1 MMIARRVA
9 LIVSFVTV
17 AGGAPAFAKP
27 SDQARKDAA
36 AHAAKGNTA
45 SAQAAQK
52 RANDR
57 AKAEQ
62 RAQKSASAKK
72 R

>member
-1 MMIARRVA
+1 MISRRTA
-9 LIVSFVTV
+9 LILSFVLT
-17 AGGAPAFAKP
+17 AGAAPAFAKP

-36 AHAAKGNTA
+36 AHAAKGNSA
-45 SAQAAQK
+45 SAAAAQK
-52 RANDR
+52 RTDDR

-62 RAQKSASAKK
+62 RAQRNAAAKK

>member
-1 MMIARRVA
+1 MMIRRIA

-17 AGGAPAFAKP
+17 AGSGVALAKP

-62 RAQKSASAKK
+62 RAQKSAAAKK